1 MIWGGRF
8 EVLRVLVFC
17 LFIYLY
23 SGGGEFSRF
32 EVLMVLVFC
41 LFIYLYSGGGE
52 FRL

>member
-8 EVLRVLVFC
+8 EVLMVLVFC

>member
-1 MIWGGRF
+1 MIMIVIFFNKNCDFFFWIVIWGG
-8 EVLRVLVFC
+8 
-17 LFIYLY
+17 
-23 SGGGEFSRF
+23 RF